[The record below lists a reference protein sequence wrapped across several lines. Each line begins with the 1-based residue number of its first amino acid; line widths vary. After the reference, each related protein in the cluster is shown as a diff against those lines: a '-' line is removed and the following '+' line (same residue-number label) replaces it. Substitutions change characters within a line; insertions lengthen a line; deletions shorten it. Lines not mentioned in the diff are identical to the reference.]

1 MGKEHPPPRLKDLIN
16 KVNYM
21 ISLLD
26 TFEEF
31 RTLSLDEW
39 NLRDILKSHV
49 ITLL

>member
-1 MGKEHPPPRLKDLIN
+1 MPNSKLEKKKLWAKNLPCLKDLIN

-31 RTLSLDEW
+31 RTCL
-39 NLRDILKSHV
+39 
-49 ITLL
+49 